1 MHQIDTTSIR
11 GTVITFLASYFSF
24 QAITP
29 IMQFASICVALAA
42 GATTLYLN
50 IKKIKKDL

>member
-1 MHQIDTTSIR
+1 MQQIDSSSIR

-50 IKKIKKDL
+50 IKKIKKEL